1 MAHYILRQN
10 LGGVPTLADSPF
22 ADLAEAQQALRD
34 GEFDADD
41 QIRVVGDAEDD
52 ASKANVDHPDFQ
64 RVGDHPDFG
73 ADAGGNGN
81 GNYDG
86 AGDAGGNDDGNA
98 GNDDGNAGN
107 DDGNAGND
115 DGAGADDAGAGSVM
129 TQDGHDNSQNQNHQT
144 VHLGGVVGEI
154 TNLVNQLVA
163 LFAAGAGRPVVAPA
177 PAPAPAPPPRPR
189 PDPEP
194 APEDQEE
201 EEEEEE
207 APPPPAR
214 ATAAWPPTRWPW
226 WGWLLAISLGLLLG
240 WLLWCF
246 WPACPSCDQPEPKP
260 PVVEQCCDGVTANA
274 AINIT
279 VNDDGWGEVDYGCPF
294 DDHAHCV
301 AYIYA
306 DAGCVGGG
314 TLDCRSSKFR
324 EEVEKQCAPCLSRR

>member
-98 GNDDGNAGN
+98 
-107 DDGNAGND
+107 
-115 DGAGADDAGAGSVM
+115 
-129 TQDGHDNSQNQNHQT
+129 
-144 VHLGGVVGEI
+144 
-154 TNLVNQLVA
+154 
-163 LFAAGAGRPVVAPA
+163 APA
-177 PAPAPAPPPRPR
+177 PAR